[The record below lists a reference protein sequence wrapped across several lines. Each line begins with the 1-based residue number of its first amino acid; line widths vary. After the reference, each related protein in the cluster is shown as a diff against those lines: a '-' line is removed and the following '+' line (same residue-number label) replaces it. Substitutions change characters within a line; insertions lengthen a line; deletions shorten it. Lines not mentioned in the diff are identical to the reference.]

1 MTIMESIILTVLGAI
16 LALIGLAGMLL
27 PVIPGAPILFAG
39 LLLAAW
45 ADQFAYVGTGT
56 LVLLGGLTVL
66 TYLVDLLAGSFG
78 VKRFGASP
86 RAMIGAAVGTVLGLF
101 FGLFGVIVGPFIGA
115 SIGEL
120 TTSRNLGTAG
130 RAGLGATLGLAL
142 GAAAKLALAF
152 TMLGIFAVARF
163 T

>member
-1 MTIMESIILTVLGAI
+1 MTTMESIILSVSGVV

-39 LLLAAW
+39 LVLAAW
-45 ADQFAYVGTGT
+45 AEDFAYVGSGT
-56 LVLLGGLTVL
+56 LMLLGGLAVL
-66 TYLVDLLAGSFG
+66 TYLVDFLASSFG

-86 RAMIGAAVGTVLGLF
+86 RAMIGAVAGTLVGLF
-101 FGLFGVIVGPFIGA
+101 FGLIGVIVGPFVGA

-120 TTSRNLGTAG
+120 TTTRSLGSAG
-130 RAGLGATLGLAL
+130 RAGIGATVGLAL

-152 TMLGIFAVARF
+152 AMLGIFAVARL

>member
-1 MTIMESIILTVLGAI
+1 MESIILSILGAV
-16 LALIGLAGMLL
+16 LAAIGLAGMLL
-27 PVIPGAPILFAG
+27 PIIPGAPILFAG
-39 LLLAAW
+39 LAMAAW
-45 ADQFAYVGTGT
+45 ADDFAYVGLWT
-56 LVLLGGLTVL
+56 LVLLGILAGLTYV
-66 TYLVDLLAGSFG
+66 VDLLAGAFG

-86 RAMIGAAVGTVLGLF
+86 RAMVGAAVGTLLGLF
-101 FGLFGVIVGPFIGA
+101 FGLLGVLIGPFVGA

-120 TTSRNLGTAG
+120 TTSRNLETAG
-130 RAGLGATLGLAL
+130 RAGIGATLGLAI

>member
-1 MTIMESIILTVLGAI
+1 MESIILSILGAV
-16 LALIGLAGMLL
+16 LAVIGLAGMLL
-27 PVIPGAPILFAG
+27 PIIPGAPILFAG
-39 LLLAAW
+39 LVMAAW
-45 ADQFAYVGTGT
+45 ADDFAYVGLWTF
-56 LVLLGGLTVL
+56 VLLGILVGLTYV
-66 TYLVDLLAGSFG
+66 VDLLAGAFG

-86 RAMIGAAVGTVLGLF
+86 RAMVGAAVGTLLGLF
-101 FGLFGVIVGPFIGA
+101 FGLLGVIIGPFVGA

-120 TTSRNLGTAG
+120 TTSRNLETAG
-130 RAGLGATLGLAL
+130 RAGIGATLGLAI

>member
-1 MTIMESIILTVLGAI
+1 MESIILSILGAV
-16 LALIGLAGMLL
+16 LAVIGLAGMLL
-27 PVIPGAPILFAG
+27 PIIPGAPILFAG
-39 LLLAAW
+39 LVMAAW
-45 ADQFAYVGTGT
+45 ADDFAYVGLWT
-56 LVLLGGLTVL
+56 LVLLGILVGLTYV
-66 TYLVDLLAGSFG
+66 VDLLAGAFG

-86 RAMIGAAVGTVLGLF
+86 RAMVGAAVGTLLGLF
-101 FGLFGVIVGPFIGA
+101 FGLLGVIIGPFVGA

-120 TTSRNLGTAG
+120 TTSRNLEMAG
-130 RAGLGATLGLAL
+130 RAGIGATLGLAI

>member
-1 MTIMESIILTVLGAI
+1 MESIILSVSGVV

-39 LLLAAW
+39 LVLAAW
-45 ADQFAYVGTGT
+45 ADDFAYVGSGT
-56 LVLLGGLTVL
+56 LMLLGGLAVL
-66 TYLVDLLAGSFG
+66 TYLVDFLASSFG

-86 RAMIGAAVGTVLGLF
+86 RAMIGAAAGTLVGLF
-101 FGLFGVIVGPFIGA
+101 FGLIGVIVGPFVGA

-120 TTSRNLGTAG
+120 TTTRSLGSAG
-130 RAGLGATLGLAL
+130 RAGIGATVGLAL

-152 TMLGIFAVARF
+152 AMLGIFAVARL

>member
-1 MTIMESIILTVLGAI
+1 MESIILSILGAV
-16 LALIGLAGMLL
+16 LAVIGLAGMLL
-27 PVIPGAPILFAG
+27 PIIPGAPILFAG
-39 LLLAAW
+39 LVMAAW
-45 ADQFAYVGTGT
+45 ADDFAYVGLWT
-56 LVLLGGLTVL
+56 LVLLGILAGLTYV
-66 TYLVDLLAGSFG
+66 VDLLAGAFG

-86 RAMIGAAVGTVLGLF
+86 RAMVGAAVGTLLGLF
-101 FGLFGVIVGPFIGA
+101 FGLLGVIIGPFVGA

-120 TTSRNLGTAG
+120 TTSRNLEAAG
-130 RAGLGATLGLAL
+130 RAGIGATLGLAI

>member
-1 MTIMESIILTVLGAI
+1 MESIILSILGAV
-16 LALIGLAGMLL
+16 LAVIGLAGMLL
-27 PVIPGAPILFAG
+27 PIIPGAPILFAG
-39 LLLAAW
+39 LVMAAW
-45 ADQFAYVGTGT
+45 ADDFAYVGLWT
-56 LVLLGGLTVL
+56 LVLLGILAGLTYV
-66 TYLVDLLAGSFG
+66 VDLLAGAFG

-86 RAMIGAAVGTVLGLF
+86 RAMVGAAVGTLLGLF
-101 FGLFGVIVGPFIGA
+101 FGLLGVIIGPFVGA

-120 TTSRNLGTAG
+120 TTSRNLETAG
-130 RAGLGATLGLAL
+130 RAGIGATLGLAI

>member
-1 MTIMESIILTVLGAI
+1 MESIILSVLGAI

-27 PVIPGAPILFAG
+27 PVIPGAPVLFLG
-39 LLLAAW
+39 LVLAAW
-45 ADQFAYVGTGT
+45 ADQFEYVGMWT
-56 LVLLGGLTVL
+56 LLVLGGLAML

-86 RAMIGAAVGTVLGLF
+86 RAMVGAAAGTLLGLF

-120 TTSRNLGTAG
+120 MTSRNLGTAG
-130 RAGLGATLGLAL
+130 RAGVGATLGLAL

>member
-1 MTIMESIILTVLGAI
+1 MESIILTVLGAI

-27 PVIPGAPILFAG
+27 PIIPGAPILFAG

-56 LVLLGGLTVL
+56 LVLLGGLAVL

-86 RAMIGAAVGTVLGLF
+86 RAMIGAAAGTLLGLF

-120 TTSRNLGTAG
+120 TSSRNLGTAG
-130 RAGLGATLGLAL
+130 RAGIGATLGLAL

>member
-1 MTIMESIILTVLGAI
+1 MESIILFVSGVV

-39 LLLAAW
+39 LVLAAW
-45 ADQFAYVGTGT
+45 AEDFAYVGSGT
-56 LVLLGGLTVL
+56 LMLLGGLAVL
-66 TYLVDLLAGSFG
+66 TYLVDFLASSFG

-86 RAMIGAAVGTVLGLF
+86 RAMIGAVAGTLVGLF
-101 FGLFGVIVGPFIGA
+101 FGLIGVIVGPFVGA

-120 TTSRNLGTAG
+120 TTTRSLGSAG
-130 RAGLGATLGLAL
+130 RAGIGATVGLAL

-152 TMLGIFAVARF
+152 AMLGIFAVARL